1 MNLLRKGLIR
11 GLIPFVFFTIIVLL
25 WTQFEGSP
33 AISKQLFLYGLIAFF
48 LGVASVIY
56 EVERWSF
63 IQQIVVH
70 YLVMLV
76 TVFPTLLMSGAYPV
90 DSIRDVASV
99 FFLFNKIGLILFM
112 STYFLFKW
120 RNRGYLRE
128 QGE

>member
-11 GLIPFVFFTIIVLL
+11 GLIPFVFFAVFLLL
-25 WTQFEGSP
+25 WTVFEGSS

-63 IQQIVVH
+63 IQRIVVH

-76 TVFPTLLMSGAYPV
+76 TVFPTLLLSGMYPV

-99 FFLFNKIGLILFM
+99 YFLFNKMGLILFLI
-112 STYFLFKW
+112 TYFIFKW
-120 RNRGYLRE
+120 RNRAYMRA